1 MSLPDLST
9 QVHTFKRSSQVQRLA
24 VPIADAMSA
33 AIYHNMNAPDVTYD
47 FYIKDAYAHWSI
59 HSDSIH
65 ISESASESGV
75 NVCGV
80 KADQMFAMCRNALAC
95 NRKYSVFHELS
106 NNQRHIESAKEMIA
120 ALQSFVDD
128 NTKDTDNKEEN
139 N

>member
-1 MSLPDLST
+1 MPGAMPGCTYCRRNERGLS
-9 QVHTFKRSSQVQRLA
+9 HN
-24 VPIADAMSA
+24 
-33 AIYHNMNAPDVTYD
+33 NMNAPDVTYD

-106 NNQRHIESAKEMIA
+106 NKPSQVESAKEMIA
-120 ALQSFVDD
+120 ALQSYVDD
-128 NTKDTDNKEEN
+128 NTKDEDNNTEESN
-139 N
+139 